1 MSSVGSILNSI
12 NSSLLSEI
20 SSYNTTTK
28 QPSTTAS
35 TSSATTSSD
44 TIDFS
49 LVATLFQ
56 QLKQLQTSDPSEF
69 KQVLTDAA
77 GKLQAAAQQQTDPTQ
92 AAFLNNLASRFQ
104 DAANTGNLSALQP
117 QGSDGSYAPKG
128 HHHHHH
134 GGGSNETNNTQD
146 VLATLLGN
154 QQPASGT
161 NTSTNS

>member
-1 MSSVGSILNSI
+1 MGSVGSILNSI

-20 SSYNTTTK
+20 SSYN
-28 QPSTTAS
+28 STTNQTRTTPSA
-35 TSSATTSSD
+35 SSATAPSD

-49 LVATLFQ
+49 QVATLFQ

-69 KQVLTDAA
+69 KRVLTDAA
-77 GKLQAAAQQQTDPTQ
+77 GQLQAAAQQQPDPTQ

-104 DAANTGNLSALQP
+104 DAANTGNFSALQP

-134 GGGSNETNNTQD
+134 GGGSNESNNTQD
-146 VLATLLGN
+146 VLTTLLGN
-154 QQPASGT
+154 QQAAGSM
-161 NTSTNS
+161 NTLTNS